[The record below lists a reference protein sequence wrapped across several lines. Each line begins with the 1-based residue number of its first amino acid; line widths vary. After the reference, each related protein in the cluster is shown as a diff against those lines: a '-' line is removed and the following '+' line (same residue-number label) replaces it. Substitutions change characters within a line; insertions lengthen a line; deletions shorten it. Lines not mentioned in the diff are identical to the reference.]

1 VGLTAD
7 PFSYPVTT
15 SGEVRISRGG
25 RLVVTLRGAQAD
37 RVVARLGA
45 GDEAFQQLLTRV
57 TGNDQRG
64 NDRRR

>member
-7 PFSYPVTT
+7 PFSYPVTK

-25 RLVVTLRGAQAD
+25 RVVVMLPGVPTD
-37 RVVARLGA
+37 RVAVRLDA